1 VHLPPIADM
10 NFAQLSSVIH
20 ATLEWSSLI
29 DILETPFHWEQYIT
43 EPALRVLLAATVVVV
58 LLSVFSRVL
67 TAVMLRLG
75 RGFLFTKAVSE
86 QLEKPIRVLL
96 PLLGLQAVL
105 ATASSDLA
113 LIGISRRITTL
124 LIIGCF
130 TWLAMRLLRG
140 LEQAV
145 RLKNPVDVTDNLR
158 ARQIQ
163 TQSRV
168 LLRTMGFFVLLIGAA
183 GMLMTFPA
191 ARQFGASLL
200 ASAGLAG
207 LAVGF
212 AARPVLGNLI
222 AGIQI
227 AITQPIRLDDVVIV
241 ENEWG
246 RIEEITGTYV
256 VVRIWD
262 DRRLVVPLQYFIEK
276 PFQNWTR
283 RNSSIIGSIFLWVD
297 YSLPLEPVREE
308 LRRLCGE
315 VPELWDGRVIVLQVT
330 DTSEKSIQLRVLV
343 SSPDSSRNW
352 DLRCHLRES
361 LIGFIQ
367 RQYPQSLPQLRADLS
382 VGHKPRVD
390 HSVPDHIEPE
400 RQPPV

>member
-1 VHLPPIADM
+1 M
-10 NFAQLSSVIH
+10 NFAQLWSVIH

-29 DILETPFHWEQYIT
+29 DILETPLHWEQYIT

-297 YSLPLEPVREE
+297 YSLPLESVREE

>member
-1 VHLPPIADM
+1 MSKRSSPI
-10 NFAQLSSVIH
+10 
-20 ATLEWSSLI
+20 
-29 DILETPFHWEQYIT
+29 ETFEIPLQWERYIT
-43 EPALRVLLAATVVVV
+43 EPALRTLLAASLVVV

-75 RGFLFTKAVSE
+75 RSFLFTKAVSE

-105 ATASSDLA
+105 AAASDELA
-113 LIGISRRITTL
+113 LIGATRRLTTL
-124 LIIGCF
+124 LIIACF

-145 RLKNPVDVTDNLR
+145 RLRNPVDVIDNLR

-168 LLRTMGFFVLLIGAA
+168 LLRTLGFFVLLIGAA

-212 AARPVLGNLI
+212 AARPVLANLI

-283 RNSSIIGSIFLWVD
+283 RNSRIIGSVFFWVD
-297 YSLPLEPVREE
+297 YAMPLEPLREE
-308 LRRLCGE
+308 LRRLCKE
-315 VPELWDGRVIVLQVT
+315 VPQLWDGRVIVLQVT
-330 DTSEKSIQLRVLV
+330 DTSERSIQLRVLV

-352 DLRCHLRES
+352 DLRCHLREN
-361 LIGFIQ
+361 LIGFVQ
-367 RQYPQSLPQLRADLS
+367 RQYPHCLPQLRADLS
-382 VGHKPRVD
+382 VGRKPGVD
-390 HSVPDHIEPE
+390 HSVPEHVEPE

>member
-1 VHLPPIADM
+1 M
-10 NFAQLSSVIH
+10 QWQ
-20 ATLEWSSLI
+20 T
-29 DILETPFHWEQYIT
+29 YIT
-43 EPALRVLLAATVVVV
+43 EPGLRTLLACAFVVV

-67 TAVMLRLG
+67 TAIMLRLA

-86 QLEKPIRVLL
+86 QLQKPLRALL
-96 PLLGLQAVL
+96 PLMGLQAVL
-105 ATASSDLA
+105 VAASDDLA
-113 LIGISRRITTL
+113 MIGAARRLTTL
-124 LIIGCF
+124 VMIGCF
-130 TWLAMRLLRG
+130 TWLALRLMRG
-140 LEQAV
+140 VEEAV
-145 RLKNPVDVTDNLR
+145 RLKNPVDVIDNLR

-168 LLRTMGFFVLLIGAA
+168 LIRTLSVFILLVGAA

-212 AARPVLGNLI
+212 AARPVLANLI
-222 AGIQI
+222 AGMQI

-246 RIEEITGTYV
+246 RIDEITGTYV

-262 DRRLVVPLQYFIEK
+262 DRRLIVPLQYFIEN

-283 RNSSIIGSIFLWVD
+283 RNSSIIGSVFFWVD

-308 LRRLCGE
+308 LRRLCQE

-352 DLRCHLRES
+352 DLRCHLREA
-361 LIGFIQ
+361 LINFIQ

-382 VGHKPRVD
+382 VGRKPSFD
-390 HSVPDHIEPE
+390 HSVPEHVEPE

>member
-1 VHLPPIADM
+1 MASAFI
-10 NFAQLSSVIH
+10 
-20 ATLEWSSLI
+20 
-29 DILETPFHWEQYIT
+29 
-43 EPALRVLLAATVVVV
+43 VV

-75 RGFLFTKAVSE
+75 RSFLFTKAVSE

-96 PLLGLQAVL
+96 PVLGLQGVL
-105 ATASSDLA
+105 AAASDELAMIGTA
-113 LIGISRRITTL
+113 RRLTTL
-124 LIIGCF
+124 VMIGCF
-130 TWLAMRLLRG
+130 TWLAMRLMRG

-145 RLKNPVDVTDNLR
+145 RLKNPVDVVDNLR

-168 LLRTMGFFVLLIGAA
+168 LLRTLSFFILLIGGAA
-183 GMLMTFPA
+183 MLMTFPA

-222 AGIQI
+222 AGMQI
-227 AITQPIRLDDVVIV
+227 ALTQPIRMDDVVIV

-256 VVRIWD
+256 IVRIWD

-283 RNSSIIGSIFLWVD
+283 RNSSIIGSIFFWVD

-308 LRRLCGE
+308 LRRLCQE

-330 DTSEKSIQLRVLV
+330 DTSEKAIQLRVLV

-352 DLRCHLRES
+352 DLRCHLREA
-361 LIGFIQ
+361 LINFIQ

-382 VGHKPRVD
+382 VGRKPGVD
-390 HSVPDHIEPE
+390 HTVPAHIEPE